1 MACTGSE
8 GNNAPKAEQKPN
20 EKREHMRIQERA
32 FRVYTDKEHFEEVI
46 RFYEG
51 LQGIGCERR
60 VRIPETGVE
69 AAKVGGFLLL
79 AGDRERVD
87 AVRQVGAIFYLDS
100 LDEFSSWLEQVGAE
114 IIHRP
119 RTVTGGRNLT
129 ARHPDGLVVEY
140 FEAGRARPTAAGRA
154 TMKAWKLDRLGGK
167 LGFVDAPIP
176 DVRPGSVLI
185 RVETQSLMSYL
196 KPYLEGA
203 LKAYRAPED
212 FIPGGNAVGVIEA
225 VGADVWHLKAG
236 QRVVASSHLV
246 ARENVQEPGQI
257 LIGITSPGGVGD
269 VLQQSWKNGTLAEY
283 ALFPAQAVTPIEGLD
298 DYDLAQLTA
307 ITRCVVP
314 YGGLVRGRLAAGETV
329 IVNGATG
336 AYGTAAV
343 LLALAMGAAHVVAAG
358 RNKEMLDQLTKAGG
372 SRVSPVVLSGDVEKD
387 TAALRSAAAGG
398 AHLAFDMVGNAK
410 EPNSTL
416 AALGALY
423 RGGRIVLMGSST
435 APVPLNYLQV
445 MFNNL
450 EIIGN
455 FMHAQNAYLPL
466 LALVRSGQ
474 LDLRPIRPNVF
485 SLSDLE
491 HAMAAAETAGS
502 LELVVVISQHRNC

>member
-1 MACTGSE
+1 
-8 GNNAPKAEQKPN
+8 
-20 EKREHMRIQERA
+20 MRIQEKA
-32 FRVYTDKEHFEEVI
+32 FRVHTDAEHFEEVI

-51 LQGIGCERR
+51 LQEVARERR
-60 VRIPETGVE
+60 LRIAETGVE
-69 AAKVGGFLLL
+69 ATKVGQFLLL
-79 AGDRERVD
+79 AGDRNQLD
-87 AVRQVGAIFYLDS
+87 AARQVGAIFYLDS
-100 LDEFSSWLEQVGAE
+100 LDEFASWLERNGGE
-114 IIHRP
+114 IIHGP
-119 RTVTGGRNLT
+119 GAVTGGRNLT

-140 FEAGRARPTAAGRA
+140 FEAAGARSTPGSRAG

-167 LGFVDAPIP
+167 LAFIDAPIP
-176 DVRPGSVLI
+176 ETRPGGVLI

-196 KPYLEGA
+196 KPYVEGA

-212 FIPGGNAVGVIEA
+212 FIPGGNAIGVIEA
-225 VGADVWHLKAG
+225 VGADVWHLKVG

-257 LIGITSPGGVGD
+257 LIGVTSPGGVGD
-269 VLQQSWKNGTLAEY
+269 ALQRSWKDGTLAEY

-298 DYDLAQLTA
+298 DYDLPQLTA

-314 YGGLVRGRLAAGETV
+314 YGGLARGRLAAGETV

-336 AYGTAAV
+336 AYGAAAV
-343 LLALAMGAAHVVAAG
+343 LVALAMGASRVVAAG
-358 RNKEMLDQLTKAGG
+358 RNKERLDQLTEAGE

-387 TAALRSAAAGG
+387 AAALRSAARGG
-398 AHLAFDMVGNAK
+398 AHLAFDMVGAAK
-410 EPNSTL
+410 DANSTL
-416 AALGALY
+416 AALGALF
-423 RGGRIVLMGSST
+423 RGGRIVLMGGSA
-435 APVPLNYLQV
+435 APVPVNYLQV

-474 LDLRPIRPNVF
+474 LDLRAIAPNVF
-485 SLSDLE
+485 ALSDLE
-491 HAMAAAETAGS
+491 HAMEAAGKAGS
-502 LELVVVISQHRNC
+502 LQLVVVASR

>member
-1 MACTGSE
+1 
-8 GNNAPKAEQKPN
+8 
-20 EKREHMRIQERA
+20 MRIQQQA

-51 LQGIGCERR
+51 LQDVACERR
-60 VRIPETGVE
+60 LRIPETGVE

-79 AGDRERVD
+79 AGDSKQLD

-100 LDEFSSWLEQVGAE
+100 LDEFSSWLEQHGVE
-114 IIHRP
+114 IIHKP
-119 RTVTGGRNLT
+119 RTVTGGRNLA

-140 FEAGRARPTAAGRA
+140 FEAGHARPPAEGRVRS
-154 TMKAWKLDRLGGK
+154 MKAWKLDRLGGK

-176 DVRPGSVLI
+176 DVRPDSVLI

-196 KPYLEGA
+196 KPYVEGA

-212 FIPGGNAVGVIEA
+212 FVPGGNAIGVIEA
-225 VGADVWHLKAG
+225 VGADVWHLKTG

-257 LIGITSPGGVGD
+257 LIGVTSPGGVGD
-269 VLQQSWKNGTLAEY
+269 TLQRSWKDGTLAEY

-298 DYDLAQLTA
+298 NYGLPQLTA

-329 IVNGATG
+329 IINGATG
-336 AYGTAAV
+336 AYGAAAV
-343 LLALAMGAAHVVAAG
+343 LLALAMGASRVVAAG
-358 RNKEMLDQLTKAGG
+358 RNKEMLDQLTKVGG
-372 SRVSPVVLSGDVEKD
+372 SHVSPVVLSGDVEKD
-387 TAALRSAAAGG
+387 TATLRSAAGGG

-410 EPNSTL
+410 DPNSTL
-416 AALGALY
+416 AALGGLH
-423 RGGRIVLMGSST
+423 RGGRLVLMGSSA
-435 APVPLNYLQV
+435 APVPIDYLQV

-466 LALVRSGQ
+466 LALVRCGR

-485 SLSDLE
+485 ALPDLDR
-491 HAMAAAETAGS
+491 AMEAAGKAGS
-502 LELVVVISQHRNC
+502 LELVVMTSQHGNS

>member
-1 MACTGSE
+1 
-8 GNNAPKAEQKPN
+8 
-20 EKREHMRIQERA
+20 MRIQEQA
-32 FRVYTDKEHFEEVI
+32 FRVYTDNEHFEEAI

-51 LQGIGCERR
+51 LQDVACERR

-69 AAKVGGFLLL
+69 AAKIGGFLLL
-79 AGDRERVD
+79 AGDAKQLD
-87 AVRQVGAIFYLDS
+87 AVRQVGAVFYLDS
-100 LDEFSSWLEQVGAE
+100 LDEFSAWLEQHGGE
-114 IIHRP
+114 IIHKP
-119 RTVTGGRNLT
+119 RSVTGGRNLT

-140 FEAGRARPTAAGRA
+140 FEAGPARPTAESRA
-154 TMKAWKLDRLGGK
+154 RTMKAWMLDRLGGK
-167 LGFVDAPIP
+167 LGFVDTPIP
-176 DVRPGSVLI
+176 KVRPGSVLI

-196 KPYLEGA
+196 KPYVEGT

-212 FIPGGNAVGVIEA
+212 FIPGGNAIGVIEA
-225 VGADVWHLKAG
+225 VGADVWHLKTG

-257 LIGITSPGGVGD
+257 LIGVTSPGGVGD
-269 VLQQSWKNGTLAEY
+269 ALQRSWKDGTLAEY
-283 ALFPAQAVTPIEGLD
+283 ALFPAQAVTPIEGLG
-298 DYDLAQLTA
+298 DYDAPQLTA

-336 AYGTAAV
+336 AYGAAAV
-343 LLALAMGAAHVVAAG
+343 LVALAMGASRVVAAG
-358 RNKEMLDQLTKAGG
+358 RNKEMLDQLAKAGG

-387 TAALRSAAAGG
+387 TAALRSAAGGG

-410 EPNSTL
+410 DPNSTL
-416 AALGALY
+416 AALGALH
-423 RGGRIVLMGSST
+423 RGGRIVLMGSSA
-435 APVPLNYLQV
+435 APVPINYLQV

-455 FMHAQNAYLPL
+455 FMHASNAYLPL

-485 SLSDLE
+485 ALSDLD
-491 HAMAAAETAGS
+491 HAMEAAGKAGS
-502 LELVVVISQHRNC
+502 LELVVVISQHGNP

>member
-1 MACTGSE
+1 
-8 GNNAPKAEQKPN
+8 
-20 EKREHMRIQERA
+20 MRIQEQA
-32 FRVYTDKEHFEEVI
+32 FRVCTDKEHFEEVI

-51 LQGIGCERR
+51 LQDVACERR
-60 VRIPETGVE
+60 VSIPETGVE

-79 AGDRERVD
+79 AGDREQLD

-100 LDEFSSWLEQVGAE
+100 LDVFSSWLEQHGGE
-114 IIHRP
+114 IIHKP

-129 ARHPDGLVVEY
+129 ARHPDGLVAEY
-140 FEAGRARPTAAGRA
+140 FEAGHARSTAASRVR
-154 TMKAWKLDRLGGK
+154 TMKAWKLDRPGGK
-167 LGFVDAPIP
+167 LGFVDAPVP
-176 DVRPGSVLI
+176 EVRPGSVLI

-196 KPYLEGA
+196 KSYVEGA
-203 LKAYRAPED
+203 LKAYRTPED
-212 FIPGGNAVGVIEA
+212 FTPGGNAIGVIEA
-225 VGADVWHLKAG
+225 VGADVWHLRTG

-257 LIGITSPGGVGD
+257 LIGVTSPGGAGD
-269 VLQQSWKNGTLAEY
+269 ALQRSWKDGTLAEY
-283 ALFPAQAVTPIEGLD
+283 ALFPGQAVTPIEGLD
-298 DYDLAQLTA
+298 DYDLPQLTA

-336 AYGTAAV
+336 AYGAAAV
-343 LLALAMGAAHVVAAG
+343 LVALAMGASRVVAAG
-358 RNKEMLDQLTKAGG
+358 RTKEMLDQLTKVGG
-372 SRVSPVVLSGDVEKD
+372 SHVTPVVLSGDVEKD
-387 TAALRSAAAGG
+387 TAALRSAAGGG

-410 EPNSTL
+410 DANSTL
-416 AALGALY
+416 AALGVLY

-435 APVPLNYLQV
+435 APVPLDYLQV

-455 FMHAQNAYLPL
+455 FMHPQNAYLPL

-474 LDLRPIRPNVF
+474 LDLRLIRPNVF
-485 SLSDLE
+485 ALSDLD
-491 HAMAAAETAGS
+491 HAMEVAGKAGS
-502 LELVVVISQHRNC
+502 LELVVVTS

>member
-1 MACTGSE
+1 V
-8 GNNAPKAEQKPN
+8 
-20 EKREHMRIQERA
+20 RIQEQA
-32 FRVYTDKEHFEEVI
+32 FRVYTDNEHFEELI

-51 LQGIGCERR
+51 LQGTACERR
-60 VRIPETGVE
+60 VRIPETGVQ

-79 AGDRERVD
+79 AGDRKQLD

-100 LDEFSSWLEQVGAE
+100 LDEFSSWLEQHGGE

-129 ARHPDGLVVEY
+129 VRHPDGLVVEY
-140 FEAGRARPTAAGRA
+140 FEAGQARPTVESLPR

-167 LGFVDAPIP
+167 LGFVDAPVP
-176 DVRPGSVLI
+176 EARPGSVLI

-196 KPYLEGA
+196 KPYVEGA
-203 LKAYRAPED
+203 LRAYRAPED
-212 FIPGGNAVGVIEA
+212 FIPGGNAIGVIEA
-225 VGADVWHLKAG
+225 VGADVWHLKTG

-257 LIGITSPGGVGD
+257 LIGVTSPGGVGD
-269 VLQQSWKNGTLAEY
+269 ALQRSWKDGTLADY

-298 DYDLAQLTA
+298 DDDLPQLTA

-336 AYGTAAV
+336 AYGAAAV
-343 LLALAMGAAHVVAAG
+343 LVALAMGASRVVAAG
-358 RNKEMLDQLTKAGG
+358 RNNEILEQLTKAAG
-372 SRVSPVVLSGDVEKD
+372 SKVSPVVLSGDVEKD
-387 TAALRSAAAGG
+387 AEALRRAAGGG
-398 AHLAFDMVGNAK
+398 AHLAFDQVGNAK
-410 EPNSTL
+410 DPNSTL
-416 AALGALY
+416 AAVGGLY
-423 RGGRIVLMGSST
+423 RGGRIVLMGSSI
-435 APVPLNYLQV
+435 APVPINYLQL

-450 EIIGN
+450 EVIGN
-455 FMHAQNAYLPL
+455 FMHPQNAYLPL

-474 LDLRPIRPNVF
+474 LDLKPITPKVF
-485 SLSDLE
+485 ALSELE
-491 HAMAAAETAGS
+491 RAMEAAGKAGS
-502 LELVVVISQHRNC
+502 LELVVVTSRHGNTEEGSS